1 MDSFKEDI
9 KAIKHF
15 FNNNDEE
22 SAVKW
27 LKEKSKNY
35 IKLMSYYKCAM
46 MEIETKLNV
55 LNEEF
60 SLEFDR
66 NPISSVKSRLKRPE
80 SVIEKVERKGLP
92 KSIQS
97 VEDNICDVAGIRVI
111 CSFCDDVYMV
121 ADALLK
127 QDDVELI
134 KKKDYIK
141 NPKPN
146 GYRSLHLI
154 VATPIYLAN
163 EKRKMKVE
171 IQLRT
176 ISMDFW
182 ASLEHQMKYK
192 KDNMLTT
199 DMENEL
205 RDLAEQ
211 NTLLDIRMQNLRKQI
226 DLLNCREDKKSET
239 PA

>member
-1 MDSFKEDI
+1 MNSFKEDI
-9 KAIKHF
+9 KAINHF
-15 FNNNDEE
+15 FNNNDEKN
-22 SAVKW
+22 AFMW
-27 LKEKSKNY
+27 LREKSKNY

-66 NPISSVKSRLKRPE
+66 NPISSIKSRLKRPE
-80 SVIEKVERKGLP
+80 SVIEKIERKGLP
-92 KSIQS
+92 KSLQS
-97 VEDNICDVAGIRVI
+97 IEDNICDVAGIRVV
-111 CSFCDDVYMV
+111 CSFCDDVYML

-127 QDDVELI
+127 QDDIELI
-134 KKKDYIK
+134 KKKDYIQT
-141 NPKPN
+141 PKAN

-154 VATPIYLAN
+154 VAIPIYLAN

-192 KDNMLTT
+192 KDNTLTE

-211 NTLLDIRMQNLRKQI
+211 NTLLDMRMQSLRKQI
-226 DLLNCREDKKSET
+226 DLLNRKGDMESET
-239 PA
+239 MV